1 MKSLAINCGPLSVMI
16 RGEVPGYLSRARC
29 KTISTSSSVIAV
41 RNSQCNRKL
50 RTAIQDRAQIEEG
63 AGNVQI
69 RDIHM
74 PVLMG
79 PEGLLET
86 VTLARSLGIP
96 ALQEPG
102 GFEYPIGA
110 GGRDGHHVTIQHH
123 ESQPAV
129 TLQREL
135 MMESNNGHLFPRLQP
150 MIAWHQSVVLIG
162 FAVTITPRVKLAP
175 AQTHPAN

>member
-1 MKSLAINCGPLSVMI
+1 MQQ
-16 RGEVPGYLSRARC
+16 E
-29 KTISTSSSVIAV
+29 T
-41 RNSQCNRKL
+41 
-50 RTAIQDRAQIEEG
+50 RTTIQDRAQIEEG

-110 GGRDGHHVTIQHH
+110 GGREGHHVTA
-123 ESQPAV
+123 S
-129 TLQREL
+129 
-135 MMESNNGHLFPRLQP
+135 
-150 MIAWHQSVVLIG
+150 
-162 FAVTITPRVKLAP
+162 
-175 AQTHPAN
+175 